1 MQITFRSITP
11 DRNRLKYVLY
21 GCRKIAAYTPLP
33 LSRDVGKRYEDSRRV
48 GAVAII
54 FDQTK
59 LQQSEFFLQR

>member
-1 MQITFRSITP
+1 MQITFLSLTP

-33 LSRDVGKRYEDSRRV
+33 LSRDVGKRYEYSRRV

-54 FDQTK
+54 FAQTK
-59 LQQSEFFLQR
+59 FQQKEFFLQR

>member
-21 GCRKIAAYTPLP
+21 GCRKIAAYTPMP

-48 GAVAII
+48 GTVAII

-59 LQQSEFFLQR
+59 FQQSELFLQR